1 MSYNVPSVQI
11 YQQLSANAGVAS
23 TTPDL
28 DTVIVGPCN
37 NVVTFD
43 TTSAAT
49 LATSLATLSDGAS
62 SAVIVDNTQ
71 SLNAYLGNTKVGQ
84 VVDVS
89 SVGVYVHSA
98 VVDTKY
104 AKYLANPGT
113 NVLTVPTG
121 SVGATASTT
130 SGQKTVTMSSSSH
143 GLYVNDIVSFA
154 TSGPSG
160 GVLRT
165 RVVTIAGA
173 VITVADAAGATVSA
187 DVTTRVGIYNL
198 NAATSTLNIGVGD
211 IVEVQGTAGLFLT
224 TVLAITATGVNAN
237 EILSITTADLFPST
251 NVNGTSYVV
260 TFRKNFANLPI
271 PISYNSNT
279 NYTTGNLTTSG
290 YVTINP
296 AVQLSYGILKTGE
309 IHVQYSALRQDL
321 GNQVL
326 EISDLEDQIG
336 QLGQATELNPLA
348 LGVELA
354 LANTTGRIFA
364 IAVQTNDLAGYTAA
378 MDVSENVRLYAVVPL
393 TQDISILEM
402 VQERVDQ
409 LSTPQNASWRVAIV
423 NTAIP
428 TSQPVGVYSSGL
440 VNSNSGNTLTSS
452 TGVLLCPTGAN
463 NNSNFVGDGVVPGDI
478 LVVTSATGT
487 PTISTATNF
496 TITGVISNQSLIVSG
511 LGGNYTS
518 VTWYIQRTLS
528 KTQQAAIVAANSTTF
543 GDSRVVHV
551 QPDLVGVN
559 VSGTVKYLPGYYL
572 CAANAGLFAGLPA
585 QKGLTN
591 IGVAGVSD
599 LKHSNFYFTRAQLD
613 TMAAAGTFL
622 VVQQAQGTIP
632 YVRHSLTTD
641 MTVLQ
646 YREVQQVKVIDFIS
660 YYFHDILKSFPG
672 TYNITPDT
680 LQTLRTTINA
690 GAKHLQGQTL
700 PKIGAPLTDFTLTSV
715 AQDTVNQD
723 HVIVQFRAFVPVVM
737 NYVDFYL
744 TV

>member
-1 MSYNVPSVQI
+1 MSYIVPSVLV

-49 LATSLATLSDGAS
+49 LAASVATTSNGVTVC
-62 SAVIVDNTQ
+62 VISDNTVVT
-71 SLNAYLGNTKVGQ
+71 NAYLGSVKVGQ
-84 VVDVS
+84 LVDAS
-89 SVGVYVHSA
+89 SVAMYVHSA
-98 VVDTKY
+98 VVDTKV
-104 AKYLANPGT
+104 AKYLANPST
-113 NVLTVPTG
+113 NILTVPSG

-130 SGQKTVTMSSSSH
+130 NGSKSITMSTSSH
-143 GLYVNDIVSFA
+143 GLFVNDIVSFA
-154 TSGPSG
+154 TSAAG
-160 GVLRT
+160 GTALRA
-165 RVVTIAGA
+165 RVVTVAGA
-173 VITVADAAGATVSA
+173 VITIDVNAGATVSA
-187 DVTTRVGIYNL
+187 DVTSRVAIYNL
-198 NAATSTLNIGVGD
+198 NSATSTLNIEVGD

-224 TVLAITATGVNAN
+224 TVLAVTGTGTTN
-237 EILSITTADLFPST
+237 EILSIKTTDLFPST
-251 NVNGTSYVV
+251 NVNGTTYTV

-271 PISYNSNT
+271 PVSYNSNT
-279 NYTTGNLTTSG
+279 NYTTGNVTTAG

-296 AVQLSYGILKTGE
+296 AVQLSYGVLKTGE
-309 IHVQYSALRQDL
+309 IHAQYSALRQDL

-326 EISDLEDQIG
+326 EIANLDDQVGI
-336 QLGQATELNPLA
+336 LGSATELNPLA

-364 IAVQTNDLAGYTAA
+364 VAVQSNDLGGFTAA
-378 MDVSENVRLYAVVPL
+378 MDTADNVRLYTIVPL
-393 TQDISILEM
+393 TQDIAILEM
-402 VQERVDQ
+402 IQQRVQD
-409 LSTPQNASWRVAIV
+409 LSTPQMAQWRVALV

-428 TSQPVGVYSSGL
+428 DSQSIGQYSSGL

-452 TGVLLCPTGAN
+452 TGVLLCPVGAN

-478 LVVTSATGT
+478 LVVTAATGT
-487 PTISTATNF
+487 PTITGPTNF
-496 TITGVISNQSLIVSG
+496 TITGVVSNQTLQVAG

-528 KTQQAAIVAANSTTF
+528 KSQQAAIVAANSTTF
-543 GDSRVVHV
+543 GSSRVVHI

-559 VSGTVKYLPGYYL
+559 VNGTVKYLPGYYL
-572 CAANAGLFAGLPA
+572 CAANSGLFAGLPA

-591 IGVAGVSD
+591 IGVTGISD
-599 LKHSNFYFTRAQLD
+599 LKHSNFYFTRPQLD
-613 TMAAAGTFL
+613 SMAAAGTFL

-660 YYFHDILKSFPG
+660 YYFHDILQGFPG
-672 TYNITPDT
+672 DYNITPDT
-680 LQTLRTTINA
+680 LQAMRTTILA
-690 GAKHLQGQTL
+690 GANYLMGQTL
-700 PKIGAPLTDFTLTSV
+700 PKIGAPLTSFTLNSI
-715 AQDTVNQD
+715 AQNATNADMVD
-723 HVIVQFRAFVPVVM
+723 VQFRAFVPTVM
-737 NYVDFYL
+737 NYVNFYL

>member
-1 MSYNVPSVQI
+1 MSYIVPSVLV

-49 LATSLATLSDGAS
+49 LATSVATLVGGVTP
-62 SAVIVDNTQ
+62 AVITDNSIT
-71 SLNAYLGNTKVGQ
+71 LNAYPGSIKVGQ
-84 VVDVS
+84 LVDATS
-89 SVGVYVHSA
+89 LGMYVHTA

-113 NVLTVPTG
+113 NTLTVPTG

-130 SGQKTVTMSSSSH
+130 SGQKTITMSTPSH
-143 GLYVNDIVSFA
+143 GLYANDIVTFA

-165 RVVTIAGA
+165 RIVSIAGA
-173 VITVADAAGATVSA
+173 VLTVNDAASATVAA

-198 NAATSTLNIGVGD
+198 NPATSTLNIEVGD
-211 IVEVQGTAGLFLT
+211 IVEVTGTAGAFLT
-224 TVLAITATGVNAN
+224 TVLKVNATGVNAN
-237 EILSITTADLFPST
+237 EILSIQTADLFPST
-251 NVNGTSYVV
+251 NVNGTSYVL

-271 PISYNSNT
+271 PAMYNSNV

-296 AVQLSYGILKTGE
+296 LVQLSYGVLKTGE
-309 IHVQYSALRQDL
+309 IHAQYTALRQDL
-321 GNQVL
+321 NNQVL
-326 EISDLEDQIG
+326 EISNLEDQIG
-336 QLGQATELNPLA
+336 TLGHASELNPLA

-364 IAVQTNDLAGYTAA
+364 IAVQSNDLAGFTAA
-378 MDVSENVRLYAVVPL
+378 MDASENVRLYAVVPL
-393 TQDISILEM
+393 TQDIATLEM
-402 VQERVDQ
+402 IQQRVDG
-409 LSTPQNASWRVAIV
+409 LSTPQLASWRVAIV

-428 TSQPVGVYSSGL
+428 TSQPVGVYSSDL
-440 VNSNSGNTLTSS
+440 VNSNAGNTLTSS
-452 TGVLLCPTGAN
+452 SGVLLCPTGAN
-463 NNSNFVGDGVVPGDI
+463 NNSNFVGDGVIPGDI
-478 LVVTSATGT
+478 LVVTAATGT
-487 PTISTATNF
+487 PTISVATNF
-496 TITGVISNQSLIVSG
+496 TITGIVSNQSLIVSG

-543 GDSRVVHV
+543 GDHRVVHV
-551 QPDLVGVN
+551 QPDIVGVN
-559 VSGTVKYLPGYYL
+559 VNGTVKYLPGYYL

-613 TMAAAGTFL
+613 SMAAAGTFL

-646 YREVQQVKVIDFIS
+646 YREVQQVKTIDFIS
-660 YYFHDILKSFPG
+660 YYFHDILQGFPG
-672 TYNITPDT
+672 RYNITPDT
-680 LQTLRTTINA
+680 LQTLRTTIIA
-690 GAKHLQGQTL
+690 GAKYLQGQTL
-700 PKIGAPLTDFTLTSV
+700 PKIGAPLTDFQLTTV
-715 AQDTVNQD
+715 AQNATNLDMVD
-723 HVIVQFRAFVPVVM
+723 VQFRAFIPTVM
-737 NYVDFYL
+737 NYVNFYL